1 MINDDNIMDLS
12 DFGDRNV
19 KEEFAHIK
27 DSLISLEKLIEA
39 KENNANDS
47 DDTDERAPKYLKST
61 LRESF
66 EEFSLPIEEKCDALE
81 LKINAL
87 NETINQIN
95 HQQKTNSRLILI
107 TTIGIGVMML
117 IVIYVLFFFFFGA

>member
-1 MINDDNIMDLS
+1 MINDENIMDLS

-39 KENNANDS
+39 KENSYENSDDS
-47 DDTDERAPKYLKST
+47 DEVAPKYLKTT

-66 EEFSLPIEEKCDALE
+66 EELSLPIEEKCDALE

-87 NETINQIN
+87 TESINQIN
-95 HQQKTNSRLILI
+95 QQQKTNSKLILC
-107 TTIGIGVMML
+107 TTIGVGIMVL
-117 IVIYVLFFFFFGA
+117 LVLYVLFSFLL

>member
-39 KENNANDS
+39 KEKDVNDS
-47 DDTDERAPKYLKST
+47 EDVAPKYLKTT

-66 EEFSLPIEEKCDALE
+66 EELSLPIEEKCDALE
-81 LKINAL
+81 LKINTL
-87 NETINQIN
+87 TESINQIQ
-95 HQQKTNSRLILI
+95 HQQKNNSKLILC
-107 TTIGIGVMML
+107 TAIGVGIML
-117 IVIYVLFFFFFGA
+117 LLVLYVLFFFFFGA

>member
-39 KENNANDS
+39 KENNYEDS
-47 DDTDERAPKYLKST
+47 DEVAPKYLKAT

-66 EEFSLPIEEKCDALE
+66 EELSLPIEEKCDALE
-81 LKINAL
+81 LKINTL
-87 NETINQIN
+87 TESINQIQ
-95 HQQKTNSRLILI
+95 HQQKNNSKLILC
-107 TTIGIGVMML
+107 TTIGVGIML
-117 IVIYVLFFFFFGA
+117 LLVLYVLFFFFFGA

>member
-39 KENNANDS
+39 KENNYEDS
-47 DDTDERAPKYLKST
+47 EDVAPKYLKTT

-66 EEFSLPIEEKCDALE
+66 EELSLPIEEKCDALE
-81 LKINAL
+81 LKINTL
-87 NETINQIN
+87 TESINQIQ
-95 HQQKTNSRLILI
+95 HQQKNNSKLILC
-107 TTIGIGVMML
+107 TTIGVGIML
-117 IVIYVLFFFFFGA
+117 LLVLYVLFFFFFGA